1 VARVRTTRGALT
13 AAPLSDSRFV
23 MHRCEADG
31 EWHEHVED
39 RVERRLA
46 GTTVFNRLIEVDR
59 HTWGYVDLHGKRLVY
74 LGRDVPAPRRE
85 ALPVRMLLLG
95 QDWMMP
101 AFAAAVRMGLA
112 QDDPTGRQRE
122 AAAA

>member
-1 VARVRTTRGALT
+1 
-13 AAPLSDSRFV
+13 

-31 EWHEHVED
+31 EWHEHVQD